1 MSEQSDFSCT
11 DLPPPK
17 DIIYSV
23 PPIHLYPLN
32 YDNDNTLSRGK
43 GIPLKGRKLDWK
55 GYRSPPI
62 HPYRFF
68 SISISQWSAQGS
80 WLQAGH
86 DDEEESPGRV
96 PAFGAAIPELR
107 DVNSFTQSNTFKLNF
122 TPRKKCEL
130 RQFWHFDWTKRISLG
145 EQMLIFSVKLG

>member
-43 GIPLKGRKLDWK
+43 GIPQKGRKLEVQPSIPTDSSVFPSAS
-55 GYRSPPI
+55 GVPRGLGSRRVTTTRRSP
-62 HPYRFF
+62 R
-68 SISISQWSAQGS
+68 
-80 WLQAGH
+80 
-86 DDEEESPGRV
+86 
-96 PAFGAAIPELR
+96 
-107 DVNSFTQSNTFKLNF
+107 
-122 TPRKKCEL
+122 
-130 RQFWHFDWTKRISLG
+130 
-145 EQMLIFSVKLG
+145 